1 MSNKKKIKSLEA
13 QVEALK
19 EELRLEKVNTLA
31 SFKTESVIDEDPFSG
46 KMGNMSMKTEELT
59 PSASAFQP
67 FPLPSGMMKATE
79 VKPTSFKG
87 SVSEDW
93 TMWLRNYEVIANLNK
108 WPDQFKLTRLV
119 TVLEGDA
126 NSKYWECSETERGD
140 WDSLVKA
147 LTKKFAPESNRAT
160 FQAALETK
168 LRKKEESLDSY
179 MNSIKT
185 LARKAFPDWDGS
197 YRDIMVKKYFIDGL
211 EESLR
216 LWVLQANPKSA
227 DEALQVALRT
237 EANMRQKTQAA
248 ATAAATVNQ
257 TNQTTSTTDL
267 AEAIALALEKRGI
280 GNQQNFPMRS
290 RGRARGSFRGRGQS
304 RRPGRVICHSCG
316 QEGHYWRDAICP
328 NSPKNQGNDSGTGG
342 WN

>member
-1 MSNKKKIKSLEA
+1 
-13 QVEALK
+13 
-19 EELRLEKVNTLA
+19 
-31 SFKTESVIDEDPFSG
+31 
-46 KMGNMSMKTEELT
+46 MKTEELT
-59 PSASAFQP
+59 PSASAFSP
-67 FPLPSGMMKATE
+67 FPLPSGMLKATE
-79 VKPTSFKG
+79 VKPFSFKG

-93 TMWLRNYEVIANLNK
+93 IMWLRNYEVIANLNK
-108 WPDQFKLTRLV
+108 WSDQFKFTRLV

-168 LRKKEESLDSY
+168 LHKKEESLDSY

-197 YRDIMVKKYFIDGL
+197 YRDIMIKKYFKDGL

-216 LWVLQANPKSA
+216 LWVLQSNPKSG

-248 ATAAATVNQ
+248 AAATVNQ
-257 TNQTTSTTDL
+257 TASTADL
-267 AEAIALALEKRGI
+267 AEAIALALKKRGI
-280 GNQQNFPMRS
+280 GNQQNFPMRG
-290 RGRARGSFRGRGQS
+290 RGQTRGSFKGRGQS

-328 NSPKNQGNDSGTGG
+328 NSPKNQGNDSGTVG